1 MKNQNTLSEHL
12 AALRGQLCLCLLSLS
27 TGAMATDVQFTATF
41 QAPTCQV
48 SAPPVIDFGAVQ
60 SSAIRNG
67 ESLAD
72 PLPLTITLT
81 QCAGFVG
88 AVQKPGVKVSG
99 AGNTGS
105 GDFLFLQPAASQAI
119 NYGVRLVTSTGDVV
133 DNNTLLP
140 VALDQTHFDGGRVSI
155 PLKAALSC
163 GNKCSD
169 TATRSGAL
177 NASVTFDFAYQ

>member
-1 MKNQNTLSEHL
+1 MKNHNSLSGNTL
-12 AALRGQLCLCLLSLS
+12 ALRASLCLCLLAMS

-48 SAPPVIDFGAVQ
+48 SVPSVLDFGGVQ
-60 SSAIRNG
+60 SSAIKNG
-67 ESLAD
+67 DSLAN

-99 AGNTGS
+99 VGNTVS
-105 GDFLFLQPAASQAI
+105 GDFLFLQPATSQVV
-119 NYGVRLVTSTGDVV
+119 NFGVRITTSAGDVV

-140 VALDQTHFDGGRVSI
+140 VALNQTNFDGGSVSI

-163 GNKCSD
+163 GTKCSD
-169 TATRSGAL
+169 AATQGGTL